1 VVLRMNAA
9 RSPRAAGGASDVG
22 EPARRMCVK
31 SGRTGCGR
39 RKNSKRTAKVMKTG
53 GRVTVGQGVWYK
65 EGGMPPAGK
74 DVEPASQGQERGD
87 RRA

>member
-1 VVLRMNAA
+1 MYSKPAA
-9 RSPRAAGGASDVG
+9 RAPLFFLLPNNVCSTARLAARPHALRPWRGSGCLDASHEVSRGVCRA
-22 EPARRMCVK
+22 
-31 SGRTGCGR
+31 
-39 RKNSKRTAKVMKTG
+39 
-53 GRVTVGQGVWYK
+53 TVGQGVWYK